1 MFTSLIRKIKA
12 FVNRKYYVILDG
24 TTGNITMSQSLRDK
38 VLAGSDGSIATFIVN
53 ATFIVKQND
62 KFAFTAADHLRGQ
75 AEIHEAHV
83 EGAAFT
89 PDNPSVSHM
98 LWKYCLPY
106 NIKVKLSVTPDKTN
120 FGIPIYIIEPP
131 CLPAK

>member
-38 VLAGSDGSIATFIVN
+38 VLAGCDGSLS
-53 ATFIVKQND
+53 TFIVKQKD

-89 PDNPSVSHM
+89 PDDPSVSHM
-98 LWKYCLPY
+98 LWRYCLPY
-106 NIKVKLSVTPDKTN
+106 NIKVKLSVTPDKTDSGTP
-120 FGIPIYIIEPP
+120 FYIIEPP

>member
-38 VLAGSDGSIATFIVN
+38 VLAGSDGSL
-53 ATFIVKQND
+53 ATFIVKQKD
-62 KFAFTAADHLRGQ
+62 KFAFMAADHLKGQ
-75 AEIHEAHV
+75 AEIHEAQV
-83 EGAAFT
+83 EGAVFT
-89 PDNPSVSHM
+89 PDDPSVSHM

-106 NIKVKLSVTPDKTN
+106 NIKVKLSVTPDKTDSGTP
-120 FGIPIYIIEPP
+120 FYIIEPP

>member
-38 VLAGSDGSIATFIVN
+38 VLAGCDGSLV
-53 ATFIVKQND
+53 TFIVKQKD

-83 EGAAFT
+83 EDAAFT
-89 PDNPSVSHM
+89 PDDPSVSHM

-106 NIKVKLSVTPDKTN
+106 NIKVKLSVTPDKTDS
-120 FGIPIYIIEPP
+120 GIPIYIIEPP

>member
-38 VLAGSDGSIATFIVN
+38 VLAGSDGSL

-62 KFAFTAADHLRGQ
+62 KFAFTAADHLRGL

-89 PDNPSVSHM
+89 PDDPSVSHM

-106 NIKVKLSVTPDKTN
+106 NIKVKLSVTPDKTDS
-120 FGIPIYIIEPP
+120 GIPIYIIEPP

>member
-1 MFTSLIRKIKA
+1 MFTSLIRKTKA

-38 VLAGSDGSIATFIVN
+38 VLAGSDGSL

-75 AEIHEAHV
+75 AEIHEA
-83 EGAAFT
+83 
-89 PDNPSVSHM
+89 
-98 LWKYCLPY
+98 LPALQHQGQAVRNSGQDRLRHTY
-106 NIKVKLSVTPDKTN
+106 IHHRTALSSGKVK
-120 FGIPIYIIEPP
+120 
-131 CLPAK
+131 

>member
-38 VLAGSDGSIATFIVN
+38 VLAGSDGSLS
-53 ATFIVKQND
+53 TFIVKQNG
-62 KFAFTAADHLRGQ
+62 KFAFTAADHLKGQ

-89 PDNPSVSHM
+89 PDDPSVSHM

-106 NIKVKLSVTPDKTN
+106 NIKVKLSVTPDKTDS
-120 FGIPIYIIEPP
+120 GIPIYIIEPP

>member
-38 VLAGSDGSIATFIVN
+38 VLEDSDGAVV
-53 ATFIVKQND
+53 AFIVKQND
-62 KFAFTAADHLRGQ
+62 KFAFTASHRLK
-75 AEIHEAHV
+75 
-83 EGAAFT
+83 EGDLFVAQVKGCVFT
-89 PDNPSVSHM
+89 PGEPSVSHM

-106 NIKVKLSVTPDKTN
+106 NIKVKLSVTPDKTDN
-120 FGIPIYIIEPP
+120 GTPFYIIEPP

>member
-38 VLAGSDGSIATFIVN
+38 VLADSDGAVV
-53 ATFIVKQND
+53 AFIVKQKD
-62 KFAFTAADHLRGQ
+62 EFAFTAADRLK
-75 AEIHEAHV
+75 
-83 EGAAFT
+83 EGDLFVAQVTGCVFT
-89 PDNPSVSHM
+89 PGEPSVSHM

-106 NIKVKLSVTPDKTN
+106 NIKVKLSVTPDKTDS
-120 FGIPIYIIEPP
+120 GIPIYIIEPP

>member
-1 MFTSLIRKIKA
+1 MFTRLNRKIKA

-38 VLAGSDGSIATFIVN
+38 VLAGSDGSL

-89 PDNPSVSHM
+89 PDDPSVSHM

-106 NIKVKLSVTPDKTN
+106 NIKVKLSVTPDKTDS
-120 FGIPIYIIEPP
+120 GIPIYIIEPP